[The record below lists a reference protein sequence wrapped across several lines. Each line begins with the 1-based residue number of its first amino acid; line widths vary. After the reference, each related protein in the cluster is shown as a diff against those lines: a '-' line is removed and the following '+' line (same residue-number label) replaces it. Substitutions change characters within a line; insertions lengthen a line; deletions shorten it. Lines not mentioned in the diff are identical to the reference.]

1 MSPLLEIRDLTTTFA
16 TAAGPEARAVDGVSL
31 ELERGELL
39 ALVGESGCGKTTLA
53 LSLLRLIPQPPG
65 RIDPAARIAFD
76 GADVLRLEGEA
87 LRRVRGGG
95 IACVFQEP
103 GASLNPV
110 LTVGAQIAETVRA
123 HGTLGRGVARVRARA
138 LLATVGL
145 SDPERRL
152 DQYPHELSGGMQQRV
167 MIAMALGGGPRVLI
181 ADEPTTALDV
191 TIQAQ
196 ILDLL
201 TELKRRLGLGI
212 LLITHDLG
220 VAASAADRIAVMY
233 AGRIVET
240 GPAREL
246 LAHPAHPYTAALL
259 AAVPRLDRPVERLP
273 VIPGQPPPATR
284 WPAGCRFHP
293 RCPYAW
299 ERCRQ
304 EEPALLAV
312 APPGGQ
318 AEAGGTVG
326 AGGAGG
332 ARAARC
338 WLVAEPERR
347 TP

>member
-1 MSPLLEIRDLTTTFA
+1 MSPLLEIRNLTTTFA
-16 TAAGPEARAVDGVSL
+16 TAAGAEARAVDGVSL
-31 ELERGELL
+31 DVERGELL

-53 LSLLRLIPQPPG
+53 LSLLRLIPEPPG

-76 GADVLRLEGEA
+76 GTDVLRLEGEA

-95 IACVFQEP
+95 IAFVFQEP
-103 GASLNPV
+103 GAALNPV

-123 HGTLGRGVARVRARA
+123 HGSAGRRAARARA
-138 LLATVGL
+138 RELHATVGL

-167 MIAMALGGGPRVLI
+167 MIAMALAGEPRVLI

-212 LLITHDLG
+212 LFITHDLA
-220 VAASAADRIAVMY
+220 VAAGVADRIAVMY
-233 AGRIVET
+233 GGRVVET

-246 LAHPAHPYTAALL
+246 LVHPVHPYTAALL
-259 AAVPRLDRPVERLP
+259 AAVPRLDRPVERLL
-273 VIPGQPPPATR
+273 VIPGQPPPATS

-293 RCPYAW
+293 RCPHAW
-299 ERCRQ
+299 ERCAQ
-304 EEPALLAV
+304 AEPGLLA
-312 APPGGQ
+312 
-318 AEAGGTVG
+318 AG
-326 AGGAGG
+326 AAH
-332 ARAARC
+332 AARC
-338 WLVAEPERR
+338 WLVAEPQRGA
-347 TP
+347 P